1 MLVILKRP
9 LDNPSLPIYSEVVAS
24 LFAHVEPKLT
34 REGREDM
41 MATKADPK
49 VVHST
54 FVLERN
60 FSKPPAAVFAALSEP
75 DKVRQWF
82 TDEKTSETLEFS
94 LRFAVGG
101 TRRFAYRLGPS
112 TPVAG
117 MVIINDGHFQDIV
130 PNERIVTATTM
141 TSGDRRLEASLTTFE
156 LLPSEGGTDLI
167 CTVQGAFFEGL
178 GPDPAGL
185 IRAGWN
191 GLLDRLVEAVRD
203 GD

>member
-1 MLVILKRP
+1 
-9 LDNPSLPIYSEVVAS
+9 
-24 LFAHVEPKLT
+24 
-34 REGREDM
+34 
-41 MATKADPK
+41 MAEPK

-54 FVLERN
+54 FALERS
-60 FSKPPAAVFAALSEP
+60 FAKPAAAVFAALSEP
-75 DKVRQWF
+75 DKVRRWF

-101 TRRFAYRLGPS
+101 TRRLVYRLGPT

-117 MVIINDGHFQDIV
+117 MVIINDGYFQDIV

-156 LLPSEGGTDLI
+156 LLPSNGGTNLI

-185 IRAGWN
+185 IKAGWN
-191 GLLDRLVEAVRD
+191 GLLDKLVAVVNEP
-203 GD
+203 

>member
-1 MLVILKRP
+1 M
-9 LDNPSLPIYSEVVAS
+9 SES
-24 LFAHVEPKLT
+24 
-34 REGREDM
+34 
-41 MATKADPK
+41 K

-54 FVLERN
+54 FVIERS
-60 FSKPPAAVFAALSEP
+60 FSKPAASVFAALSEP
-75 DKVRQWF
+75 DKVRRWF

-101 TRRFAYRLGPS
+101 TRRLVYRLGPN

-117 MVIINDGHFQDIV
+117 MVIVNDGYFQDIV
-130 PNERIVTATTM
+130 LNERIVTATTM

-156 LLPSEGGTDLI
+156 IQATDGGSDLI

-185 IRAGWN
+185 IKAGWN
-191 GLLDRLVEAVRD
+191 GLLDKLVAVVHE
-203 GD
+203 